1 MAHANEACALYG
13 VQILSINVISAT
25 PTDASLVKS
34 LAAGAVSMAEARNA
48 EVAAEGEAKARI
60 AKARGVAE
68 AEKIK
73 AAGAKAAAELLESS
87 DVAVI
92 LAQIEKTGDVLRDAN
107 STFFFGAE
115 PSQVGS
121 LLANPNVTGSELS
134 ISKKKK

>member
-1 MAHANEACALYG
+1 
-13 VQILSINVISAT
+13 
-25 PTDASLVKS
+25 
-34 LAAGAVSMAEARNA
+34 MAEARNA

-92 LAQIEKTGDVLRDAN
+92 LAQIN
-107 STFFFGAE
+107 
-115 PSQVGS
+115 
-121 LLANPNVTGSELS
+121 
-134 ISKKKK
+134 

>member
-1 MAHANEACALYG
+1 M
-13 VQILSINVISAT
+13 
-25 PTDASLVKS
+25 
-34 LAAGAVSMAEARNA
+34 
-48 EVAAEGEAKARI
+48 
-60 AKARGVAE
+60 AE

-121 LLANPNVTGSELS
+121 LLANPNVTGPELS